1 MRRKSI
7 QHHTDALAALLLFG
21 VFAACILAV
30 LITGADAYR
39 RLTLRDRAVGD
50 RRACVQYLATRVR
63 QADYAGSV
71 AVEDFGGGALV
82 LNADSDYPT
91 WLYCRDGWLMELFCY
106 VEERPG
112 PEDGQPLMEAENLS
126 FELEDG
132 LLAINVTMPEGK
144 TETLLLSLR
153 GGEEGAP

>member
-30 LITGADAYR
+30 LLTGADAYR

-63 QADYAGSV
+63 QADYTGSV

-112 PEDGQPLMEAENLS
+112 PEDGQRLMEAQKLELS
-126 FELEDG
+126 LEDG
-132 LLAINVTMPEGK
+132 LLTIDVTTAGGAQ
-144 TETLLLSLR
+144 ETVMLSLR
-153 GGEEGAP
+153 GEEGVDA